1 MTLLITVSAAA
12 ASTLIWYS
20 SEKAR
25 ARKIGILV
33 LMYWGASLMWTVDA
47 VAGFIEN
54 GADYFVPSG
63 AEMLNDA
70 FLGLAA
76 AVLGLVIYSAVL
88 LIKDPDGV
96 IADRLRKNER
106 N

>member
-1 MTLLITVSAAA
+1 MTLLIAVSAAA
-12 ASTLIWYS
+12 VTTLIWYS

-25 ARKIGILV
+25 TRKIGVLA

-47 VAGFIEN
+47 VAGYLKD

-70 FLGLAA
+70 FLGLSA

-88 LIKDPDGV
+88 LVKDPDGV